1 MLFAQMNNLTKLLQ
15 ENNEVHKKR
24 TIYKTYLT
32 KIKSAK
38 ELIHKINEN
47 DGIILLDKEY
57 LCMQYKKSK
66 QSKSKLS
73 KLESDFDNTK
83 KYLMYIYCIL
93 NKCNR
98 KKNSNGFKPRD
109 INSSEKS
116 KIIHLL

>member
-1 MLFAQMNNLTKLLQ
+1 M
-15 ENNEVHKKR
+15 
-24 TIYKTYLT
+24 T